1 MIKALLWDND
11 GVLIDTEA
19 LFFQATRDVLIGA
32 GIDLSRELY
41 VEYALQKGQSC
52 FDLAAARGW
61 SASRISELRAQRD
74 REYSALLL
82 TGPGPMKHV
91 RETLALL
98 RRRFRM
104 AIVTT
109 SKAEHF
115 HLMHR
120 DSGLMEFFEFA
131 ITREDYEHSKPNPE
145 PYITA
150 LNRLQLAA
158 EECVAIEDSQR
169 GLAAANGAGIRCI
182 VVPSGLTEGGDFRKA
197 TKILDSLSALPESLM
212 LMQIPI

>member
-1 MIKALLWDND
+1 VMIKALLWDND

-19 LFFQATRDVLIGA
+19 LFFQATRDVLIRA

-61 SASRISELRAQRD
+61 TVSRIAELRAQRD
-74 REYSALLL
+74 REYSALLVN
-82 TGPGPMKHV
+82 GPGPMRHV

-98 RRRFRM
+98 HGRLRM

-109 SKAEHF
+109 SKSEHF

-120 DSGLMEFFEFA
+120 GSGLMQFFDFA
-131 ITREDYEHSKPNPE
+131 ITREDYERSKPNPE

-150 LNRLQLAA
+150 LNRLQLTAQ
-158 EECVAIEDSQR
+158 ECVAIEDSER
-169 GLAAANGAGIRCI
+169 GLAAANGAGLRCI
-182 VVPSGLTEGGDFRKA
+182 VVPSGLTAGGDFRSA
-197 TKILDSLSALPESLM
+197 TMVLGSLSALPEALELM
-212 LMQIPI
+212 